1 MKIVRLMLVIN
12 LLVVGG
18 QFRPALGGE
27 VRPIAFLHALENQ
40 GYGDMAVDYLNM
52 LKRNDDLSKEL
63 RDTWDL
69 EMSKSLRSAATS
81 AYNAEDSESLMREAE
96 RHLTKF
102 LREKPDHP
110 EASEARA
117 MWADFSMDKALKD
130 LRSARTGGDKKQKAQ
145 LFDDVRS
152 ALGKARERFKQAE
165 AKCQDELDAMQPPPK
180 RPLKK
185 ADRDSLARQ
194 QEIKADILNYRFQ
207 DALIDYYLAQTY
219 DTDSS
224 ERKQTLQTAAKAFDT
239 LFQANRMETVG
250 LLAHMWHGK
259 ATEELGDWQT
269 ALDIYDEVL
278 VNAPEPGQPQPD
290 PAMQSLFAQVE
301 HFRLQILAKQSPS
314 QFIDEAGQWLQQY
327 RKTRSSQTDGYQAI
341 VLDLAKAKLDAAENA
356 SGVEKSKL
364 ITSALGL
371 LAEMSKVRSQYQQ
384 EAVLLRRQY
393 VKSSGKGAIPASFE
407 EAMALGEA
415 AVIGQQWSEAAA
427 NYTLALKLADKDK
440 IGDSLRKEAIDA
452 LVNALYTQARGQLIA
467 EKWEDCLGTTDK
479 IFQEYKDSSAAPMAG
494 SLAVSA
500 ALNMYAAAPEGKKAA
515 ALERLKKYARLTE
528 EAWPGKP
535 EADDARMMLAQADLV
550 QGKIDEALAGFKK
563 IDPRSVRYP
572 NALLLA
578 AETYFRRWLA
588 EKEKP
593 EKSRNKEQMDADLDH
608 ALKNLGASLRLQEK
622 KAEPGE
628 PPSRS
633 MIETQLL
640 LAEIK
645 LNTGDT
651 REAAALLQPLIDAIT
666 ASQPEEVD
674 NTVVRIYAGAVRA
687 YLAQDNPDK
696 AVEIGMAL
704 ADWGPDVQGVNAALL
719 EVLKMLNANR
729 KLAEEAVPAGPGDAN
744 SPAADEARAK
754 LKSVTDMMNKLLVKM
769 SSRKEFS
776 LSASVYFA
784 DMCMAAGLPDVARET
799 YLRVANRAEKDP
811 AFAKSGGKALTR
823 VRAQLVDLL
832 TKTGDYEE
840 AYKQIS
846 QLAAANPRA
855 LDLLMTQGRILL
867 AWAQR
872 DPSHYQQAVDH
883 WAKLRNM
890 LLGMVK
896 KPPEY
901 FEATY
906 NLAASLYGQA
916 AETKDKTQAAEK
928 AKEAERLLKS
938 TLVLSP
944 DLSGPDMVDQYNA
957 LLKKTSALYQRAS
970 SK

>member
-1 MKIVRLMLVIN
+1 MKIVRLLLVIN
-12 LLVVGG
+12 LLVVCGH
-18 QFRPALGGE
+18 FRPALGGE
-27 VRPIAFLHALENQ
+27 VRPTAFLHALQ
-40 GYGDMAVDYLNM
+40 KDYGDMAVDYLNM

-69 EMSKSLRSAATS
+69 EMSKSLRSAAQN

-96 RHLTKF
+96 KHLTKF

-117 MWADFSMDKALKD
+117 IWADFSMDKALKD
-130 LRSARTGGDKKQKAQ
+130 LRSARTGVDKKPKAQ
-145 LFDDVRS
+145 LLDDARTALSEARVR
-152 ALGKARERFKQAE
+152 FNQAE
-165 AKCQDELDAMQPPPK
+165 AKCQAELDAMPPPPK

-194 QEIKADILNYRFQ
+194 QEIKANILNYRFQ
-207 DALIDYYLAQTY
+207 DAIIDYYLAQTY
-219 DTDSS
+219 DPDGP
-224 ERKQTLQTAAKAFDT
+224 ERKQILQAAAKAFDA
-239 LFQANRMETVG
+239 LFQANRMESVG

-278 VNAPEPGQPQPD
+278 VNSPEPGQPQPD

-314 QFIDEAGQWLQQY
+314 QFMDEAGQWLQQY

-356 SGVEKSKL
+356 SGAEKSKL

-371 LAEMSKVRSQYQQ
+371 LAEMSKVRSPYQQ

-393 VKSSGKGAIPASFE
+393 VKSSGKGALPASFE

-415 AVIGQQWSEAAA
+415 AVIGQQWSEATA

-440 IGDSLRKEAIDA
+440 IGDSLRKEAVDA
-452 LVNALYTQARGQLIA
+452 LVNALYTQARGQLIS

-479 IFQEYKDSSAAPMAG
+479 IFKEYKDSPAAPIAG

-500 ALNMYAAAPEGKKAA
+500 ALNLYAAAPEAKKTA

-550 QGKIDEALAGFKK
+550 QGKIDEALAGFEK

-593 EKSRNKEQMDADLDH
+593 ENARNKGQMDADLDH
-608 ALKNLGASLRLQEK
+608 AMKNLSASLKLQQK

-645 LNTGDT
+645 LNVGDAE
-651 REAAALLQPLIDAIT
+651 EAATLLQPLLDAVT

-674 NTVVRIYAGAVRA
+674 NTIVRIYAGAVRA
-687 YLAQDNPDK
+687 YLAQDNPEK
-696 AVEIGMAL
+696 AVEIGMVL
-704 ADWGPDVQGVNAALL
+704 ADWGPDVQGVNAALV
-719 EVLKMLNANR
+719 EVVKMLNAKR
-729 KLAEEAVPAGPGDAN
+729 KLAEEAVAAGAGDAN
-744 SPAADEARAK
+744 SPAAEQSRAK
-754 LKSVTDMMNKLLVKM
+754 LKSVTEMMDKLLVKM

-776 LSASVYFA
+776 FSTSVYFA
-784 DMCMAAGLPDVARET
+784 DMCMAAGLPDIARET

-811 AFAKSGGKALTR
+811 AFAKSGGKALQW

-832 TKTGDYEE
+832 SKTGDYEE

-855 LDLLMTQGRILL
+855 LDLLMTQGRILQS
-867 AWAQR
+867 WAQR

-906 NLAASLYGQA
+906 NLAAALYGQA
-916 AETKDKTQAAEK
+916 AETKDKPQAAEA
-928 AKEAERLLKS
+928 AKQAEQLLKS
-938 TLVLSP
+938 TLILSP
-944 DLSGPDMVDQYNA
+944 DLSGPEMVDQYNA
-957 LLKKTSALYQRAS
+957 LLKKASALHERLS

>member
-1 MKIVRLMLVIN
+1 M
-12 LLVVGG
+12 
-18 QFRPALGGE
+18 
-27 VRPIAFLHALENQ
+27 
-40 GYGDMAVDYLNM
+40 
-52 LKRNDDLSKEL
+52 
-63 RDTWDL
+63 
-69 EMSKSLRSAATS
+69 
-81 AYNAEDSESLMREAE
+81 
-96 RHLTKF
+96 
-102 LREKPDHP
+102 
-110 EASEARA
+110 
-117 MWADFSMDKALKD
+117 
-130 LRSARTGGDKKQKAQ
+130 
-145 LFDDVRS
+145 
-152 ALGKARERFKQAE
+152 
-165 AKCQDELDAMQPPPK
+165 PPPK

-207 DALIDYYLAQTY
+207 DALVDYYLAQTY
-219 DTDSS
+219 DADSP
-224 ERKQTLQTAAKAFDT
+224 ERKQVLQAAAKAFDA

-278 VNAPEPGQPQPD
+278 VNSPEPGQPQPD

-301 HFRLQILAKQSPS
+301 HFRLQILAKRSPL
-314 QFIDEAGQWLQQY
+314 QFIDEAGGWVQQY

-341 VLDLAKAKLDAAENA
+341 VLDLAKAKIEAAENA
-356 SGVEKSKL
+356 AGAEKSKL

-371 LAEMSKVRSQYQQ
+371 LAEMSKVRSPYQQ

-415 AVIGQQWSEAAA
+415 AVIGQQWAEAAA

-440 IGDSLRKEAIDA
+440 IGDPLRKQAIDA
-452 LVNALYTQARGQLIA
+452 LVNALYTQARGQLIS
-467 EKWEDCLGTTDK
+467 EKWEDCLNATEK
-479 IFQEYKDSSAAPMAG
+479 IFKEYKDSPAAPMAG

-500 ALNMYAAAPEGKKAA
+500 ALNLYASAPEGKKAA

-528 EAWPGKP
+528 DAWPGKP

-550 QGKIDEALAGFKK
+550 QGKIDEALAGFEK

-593 EKSRNKEQMDADLDH
+593 EASRNKDQMDADLGH
-608 ALKNLGASLRLQEK
+608 ALKNLSASLKLQQK

-633 MIETQLL
+633 LTETQLL

-645 LNTGDT
+645 LNTGNAE
-651 REAAALLQPLIDAIT
+651 EAAALLQPLVDAIT
-666 ASQPEEVD
+666 ASKPEEVD
-674 NTVVRIYAGAVRA
+674 NTIVRIYAGAVRA
-687 YLAQDNPDK
+687 YLAQDNLEK
-696 AVEIGMAL
+696 AVEIGMVL
-704 ADWGPDVQGVNAALL
+704 ADWGPDVQGVNAALV
-719 EVLKMLNANR
+719 EVVKALNAKR
-729 KLAEEAVPAGPGDAN
+729 KLAEAAVEASAGDAN
-744 SPAADEARAK
+744 SPAAEQSRAK
-754 LKSVTDMMNKLLVKM
+754 LKSVTDMMDKLLVKM

-799 YLRVANRAEKDP
+799 YLRVANRAENDP
-811 AFAKSGGKALTR
+811 AFARSGGKALQR
-823 VRAQLVDLL
+823 VRSQLVDLL
-832 TKTGDYEE
+832 AKTGDYEE

-855 LDLLMTQGRILL
+855 LDLLMTQGRILQS
-867 AWAQR
+867 WAQR
-872 DPSHYQQAVDH
+872 DSSHYKQAVEH

-890 LLGMVK
+890 LQGMVK

-916 AETKDKTQAAEK
+916 SETKDKTQAAEK
-928 AKEAERLLKS
+928 AKQAEQLLKS

-944 DLSGPDMVDQYNA
+944 DLSGPDMVEQYNA
-957 LLKKTSALYQRAS
+957 LLKKASALYQRAS
-970 SK
+970 SR